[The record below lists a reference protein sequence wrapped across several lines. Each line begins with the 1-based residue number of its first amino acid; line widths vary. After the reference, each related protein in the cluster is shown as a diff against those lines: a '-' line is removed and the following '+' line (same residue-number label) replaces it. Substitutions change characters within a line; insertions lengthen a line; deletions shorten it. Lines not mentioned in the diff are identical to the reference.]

1 VFVSGEPQIP
11 NVKNSLTHKGIKTMI
26 HKLNLLRIVIPVV
39 IFMTG
44 MFMLLPFPVSAQTN
58 SPDRGVYYGG
68 SVVGGI
74 EIDAAGLIKIIP
86 KKKMEEVGK
95 NLAKLLEP
103 IPTDLDEKTSLRK
116 ISLKKLN
123 AQICQT
129 IQQQKE
135 FSDSIRYLGGLTSIR
150 YLVVVPEDNDV
161 LLVGTSESWQADSYG
176 NIVGKTS
183 GRPVFRLE
191 DLLTVFRAWNNQSR
205 PSVITCSIDPTKEA
219 LVKIAQVDRQFP
231 VVDRNNV
238 QAFANAQE
246 NAYGKNV
253 VTLQGVPE
261 QSRFAMI
268 LAIADYKMK
277 QISLGHIP
285 SPLRS
290 LPSYVELIGGSQKQ
304 INPRFWLAPE
314 YGTVSHDS
322 KKLTWQ
328 LSEVKVKAL
337 TENEYFDSRS
347 NSLQP
352 VGKIDRAAL
361 NWCNKMTSN
370 YNALSK
376 VDPIFGD
383 LRNCMELAITVALI
397 RQEGLLEKANC
408 KLNAFEDSTF
418 LKPVVYPV
426 PKTVQSHATVA
437 KNGRSFVVAC
447 GGVEVNPFNSLQNPK
462 LDNNID
468 HQRNDLVKTTG
479 NNWWSK

>member
-1 VFVSGEPQIP
+1 
-11 NVKNSLTHKGIKTMI
+11 
-26 HKLNLLRIVIPVV
+26 
-39 IFMTG
+39 MTW
-44 MFMLLPFPVSAQTN
+44 MFMLTMFPVSAQTVA
-58 SPDRGVYYGG
+58 PDRGVYYGG
-68 SVVGGI
+68 SVVGGV
-74 EIDAAGLIKIIP
+74 EIDLEGLIKITP
-86 KKKMEEVGK
+86 KRTMEEIGK
-95 NLAKLLEP
+95 NLTKILAP
-103 IPTDLDEKTSLRK
+103 VPADLDEKTAVRK

-129 IQQQKE
+129 IEQQLE

-150 YLVVVPEDNDV
+150 YLVVVPEENDI

-219 LVKIAQVDRQFP
+219 LVKIAQVDRQFS

-238 QAFANAQE
+238 QAFAAAQE
-246 NAYGKNV
+246 NAYGRNT

-261 QSRFAMI
+261 QSRFAMV
-268 LAIADYKMK
+268 LAVADYKMK
-277 QISLGHIP
+277 QISLGHIS
-285 SPLRS
+285 SPVRS
-290 LPSYVELIGGSQKQ
+290 LPSYVSLIGGSQKQ

-314 YGTVSHDS
+314 YGTITHDS

-337 TENEYFDSRS
+337 TENEYFDSKS

-352 VGKIDRAAL
+352 VGKPDRAAI
-361 NWCNKMTSN
+361 NWCNKMNVN
-370 YNALSK
+370 YDALSK
-376 VDPIFGD
+376 ADPVFGD

-397 RQEGLLEKANC
+397 RQEGLLEKADC
-408 KLNAFEDSTF
+408 KLNAFEDATL

-426 PKTVQSHATVA
+426 PKTVQSQATIA

-447 GGVEVNPFNSLQNPK
+447 GGVEVNPFSTLQNVQ
-462 LDNNID
+462 LDSKIDTERNN
-468 HQRNDLVKTTG
+468 LVKTTG

>member
-1 VFVSGEPQIP
+1 MIQKSNLFRNAVPGVF
-11 NVKNSLTHKGIKTMI
+11 
-26 HKLNLLRIVIPVV
+26 
-39 IFMTG
+39 FMTW
-44 MFMLLPFPVSAQTN
+44 MFMLAMLPVSAQSTT
-58 SPDRGVYYGG
+58 SDRGVYYGG
-68 SVVGGI
+68 SVVGGV
-74 EIDAAGLIKIIP
+74 EIDVEGLIKITP
-86 KKKMEEVGK
+86 KRTMEEIGK
-95 NLAKLLEP
+95 NLTKILAP
-103 IPTDLDEKTSLRK
+103 IPADLDEKTAIRK

-129 IQQQKE
+129 IEQQAE

-150 YLVVVPEDNDV
+150 YLVVVPEENDI
-161 LLVGTSESWQADSYG
+161 LLVGTSESWQVDAYG
-176 NIVGKTS
+176 NIVGKVS

-238 QAFANAQE
+238 QAFATAQE
-246 NAYGKNV
+246 NAYGRNV
-253 VTLQGVPE
+253 VTLQGISE

-285 SPLRS
+285 SPVRS
-290 LPSYVELIGGSQKQ
+290 LPSYVSLIGGSQKQ

-314 YGTVSHDS
+314 YGTITHDS

-337 TENEYFDSRS
+337 TENEYFDSKS

-352 VGKIDRAAL
+352 TGKIDRAAL
-361 NWCNKMTSN
+361 NWCNKMTAN
-370 YNALSK
+370 YDALSK
-376 VDPIFGD
+376 VDPVFGD

-408 KLNAFEDSTF
+408 KLNAFEDATL

-426 PKTVQSHATVA
+426 PKTVQSQATIA

-447 GGVEVNPFNSLQNPK
+447 GGVEVNPFNTLQNAQ
-462 LDNNID
+462 LDSKIDTERNN
-468 HQRNDLVKTTG
+468 LVKTTG

>member
-1 VFVSGEPQIP
+1 
-11 NVKNSLTHKGIKTMI
+11 MI
-26 HKLNLLRIVIPVV
+26 QKLNLFRTAVPGIF
-39 IFMTG
+39 FMTW
-44 MFMLLPFPVSAQTN
+44 MFMLAMFPVSAQVS

-68 SVVGGI
+68 SVVGGV
-74 EIDAAGLIKIIP
+74 EINLEGLIKITP
-86 KKKMEEVGK
+86 KRTMEEIGK
-95 NLAKLLEP
+95 NLTKILAP
-103 IPTDLDEKTSLRK
+103 VPADLDEKTTIRK

-129 IQQQKE
+129 IEQQTE

-150 YLVVVPEDNDV
+150 YLVVVPEENDI
-161 LLVGTSESWQADSYG
+161 LLVGTSESWQVDSYG

-183 GRPVFRLE
+183 GHPVFRLE

-231 VVDRNNV
+231 VVDRSNV
-238 QAFANAQE
+238 QAFAAAQE
-246 NAYGKNV
+246 NAYGRNV

-285 SPLRS
+285 SPVRT
-290 LPSYVELIGGSQKQ
+290 LPSYVSLIGGSQKQ

-314 YGTVSHDS
+314 YGTITHDS

-328 LSEVKVKAL
+328 LSDVKVKAL
-337 TENEYFDSRS
+337 TENEYFDTKS

-352 VGKIDRAAL
+352 AGKPDRAAL
-361 NWCNKMTSN
+361 NWCNKMTAN
-370 YNALSK
+370 YDALSK
-376 VDPIFGD
+376 ADPVFGD

-408 KLNAFEDSTF
+408 KLNAFEDATL

-426 PKTVQSHATVA
+426 PKTVQSQATVA

-447 GGVEVNPFNSLQNPK
+447 GGVEVNPFSTLQNK
-462 LDNNID
+462 VQLNSKIDAERNN
-468 HQRNDLVKTTG
+468 LVKTTG

>member
-1 VFVSGEPQIP
+1 
-11 NVKNSLTHKGIKTMI
+11 MI
-26 HKLNLLRIVIPVV
+26 QKLNLFRNVVPVV
-39 IFMTG
+39 FFMTG
-44 MFMLLPFPVSAQTN
+44 MFMLSMFPVSAQVTT
-58 SPDRGVYYGG
+58 PDRGVYYGG
-68 SVVGGI
+68 SVLGGI
-74 EIDAAGLIKIIP
+74 EIDVEGLIKIVP

-95 NLAKLLEP
+95 ILTKVIEP
-103 IPTDLDEKTSLRK
+103 IPTGLDEKTSIRK

-129 IQQQKE
+129 IEQRIE

-150 YLVVVPEDNDV
+150 YLVVVPEENDI

-183 GRPVFRLE
+183 GCPVFRLE

-219 LVKIAQVDRQFP
+219 LVKIAQVDQFP

-238 QAFANAQE
+238 EAFANAQE
-246 NAYGKNV
+246 IAYGNNV
-253 VTLQGVPE
+253 VTLQGVPK

-285 SPLRS
+285 SPVRS
-290 LPSYVELIGGSQKQ
+290 LPSYVSLIGGSQKQ
-304 INPRFWLAPE
+304 INPRFWLVPE

-328 LSEVKVKAL
+328 FSEVKVKAL

-347 NSLQP
+347 NSFQP
-352 VGKIDRAAL
+352 VGKLDRAAL
-361 NWCNKMTSN
+361 NWCNKMTAN
-370 YNALSK
+370 YDALSK

-383 LRNCMELAITVALI
+383 LRNCMELAITAALI
-397 RQEGLLEKANC
+397 RQESLLEKANC
-408 KLNAFEDSTF
+408 KLNAFEDATL
-418 LKPVVYPV
+418 LKPVAYPV
-426 PKTVQSHATVA
+426 PKTVPSRAAIA
-437 KNGRSFVVAC
+437 KNGRSYVVAC
-447 GGVEVNPFNSLQNPK
+447 GGVEVNPFNTLQNPK
-462 LDNNID
+462 LDSNID
-468 HQRNDLVKTTG
+468 NQRNDLVKTTG